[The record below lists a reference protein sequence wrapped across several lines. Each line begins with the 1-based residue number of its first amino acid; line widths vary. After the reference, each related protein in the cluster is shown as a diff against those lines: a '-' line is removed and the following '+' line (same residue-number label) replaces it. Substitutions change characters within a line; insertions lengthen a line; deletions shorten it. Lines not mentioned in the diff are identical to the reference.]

1 MACPVNWNPVNLPG
15 RFAYDQ
21 TFFCTFSQ
29 SIAEPAPSCKAAPK
43 KGDPIYPESGVQTEI
58 WTDYRSA
65 GGVLRFDRNYRSD
78 GTSFTSILSHVGF
91 ADFSQPTGV
100 KYQSCLSLPY
110 KRPPNYTDDTYC
122 FPLMSTGDPQ
132 AVLWTDSGRML
143 SFNVSGTS
151 YTPDGDINDRVWQT
165 HDAQGNL
172 QWLSRREDNSLE
184 LYGPNGARLSKT
196 FANGQSV
203 QYTYSDG
210 TTPASVA
217 PWPGLLIAETDTFG
231 RSLKFQY
238 DAGGRMT
245 TMTDPSGQNTTYGY
259 DSTSAECV
267 TGRCDRLTSVTYP
280 DGYELEYIWN
290 ESANTSG
297 LNLPST
303 LTGVYED
310 WPATASTPA
319 KRLRFATFKFDGNG
333 VVSTEQA
340 NGVYRYS
347 LSNRTA
353 NTVTVNDPLGSA
365 TVHTYNTYFGRTYT
379 TAISQPAGSGCS
391 ASNNGSAYDP
401 NTGNLTQRDDF
412 DGHRT
417 CYAYDASGRNLETT
431 RVEGLSN
438 SANCG
443 GYLSSGAAL
452 PTGSRKTS
460 TQWHPVW
467 RLPTQVAE
475 AGRFTTYVYNGQ
487 PDPFNGNAAASCAP
501 NTARLPDG
509 NPIAVLCK
517 KVEQATKDTDGSQG
531 FGMPAV
537 PGDAN
542 YNSVVLLT
550 HMDGSDSSTTI
561 IDSSSKGHSPS
572 SSNANLSVTSPKY
585 GVSSLQFNGST
596 SANYGASADWNVSG
610 SWTIEGWFYLAPG
623 STSGRT
629 PHLWQVGRDLQ
640 HRVNM
645 YINQGTLTYYQQNGS
660 AGTASILGPV
670 SEGAWFHVAASSS
683 AGSTKLFLNGNL
695 VATASGAIDNN
706 SGNTLSLG
714 VQTFGPLSGD
724 WLIGNA
730 DEIRLTQGVARYG
743 ASFTPPAAPYANSTV
758 GTPASSPAMD
768 NTVANRVWTYT
779 YNAYGQVLTA
789 KGPRTDLDD
798 TTTYTYYSDSTST
811 HTVGDLQSV
820 KNALGQVTNYT
831 SYDANGNVLEVVD
844 ANSVATDYT
853 YDARQRLKTVTT
865 SGQKT
870 QYDYWPTGLLKQVTF
885 PDTSTV
891 SYVYDD
897 AHRLTDVTDSLG
909 NTVHYVLDNLG
920 NRTTEQ
926 YKDPNGNL
934 KRELDRVIDALGRV
948 QQTTGRE

>member
-1 MACPVNWNPVNLPG
+1 MVPLSAIAGGVQLKVQPKYLWIESSCNTSASFDDAFAAHNDNNSCNQRLVASLAAPWNSGDWECNNFRAATVQETSPGGPLVAGPPWYVNGSAASYLCDYSITYPPPLDANYNNYVPNEQFVGFDPACPSNWKSVSYDIDQYHTIKYCTLSYNPP
-15 RFAYDQ
+15 
-21 TFFCTFSQ
+21 
-29 SIAEPAPSCKAAPK
+29 EPALSCKAAKPD
-43 KGDPIYPESGVQTEI
+43 GDPIYPESGVQTET
-58 WTDYRSA
+58 WRDYRSA
-65 GGVLRFDRNYRSD
+65 SGLLTFERNYRSD
-78 GTSFTSILSHVGF
+78 GTSFTSVLSHIGF
-91 ADFSQPTGV
+91 TDFSQPAGVV

-110 KRPPNYTDDTYC
+110 KRPPNYTDDSYC

-143 SFNVSGTS
+143 SFNVSSTS

-172 QWLSRREDNSLE
+172 EWLSRREDNSLE

-259 DSTSAECV
+259 DSTSSDCL

-303 LTGVYED
+303 MTGVYED

-391 ASNNGSAYDP
+391 ASNNGSVYDS

-412 DGHRT
+412 DSHRA
-417 CYAYDASGRNLETT
+417 CYAYDTSGRNLETT

-438 SANCG
+438 SATCSS
-443 GYLSSGAAL
+443 YLPSGSTLVA
-452 PTGSRKTS
+452 GSRKTS
-460 TQWHPVW
+460 TQWHPDW
-467 RLPTQVAE
+467 RLPTKVAE
-475 AGRFTTYVYNGQ
+475 PGRITTYVYNGQ
-487 PDPFNGNAAASCAP
+487 PDPFNSNAAASCAP
-501 NTARLPDG
+501 STATLPDG
-509 NPIAVLCK
+509 KPIAVLCK
-517 KVEQATKDTDGSQG
+517 KVEQATTDTDGSKD
-531 FGMPAV
+531 F
-537 PGDAN
+537 
-542 YNSVVLLT
+542 
-550 HMDGSDSSTTI
+550 
-561 IDSSSKGHSPS
+561 
-572 SSNANLSVTSPKY
+572 
-585 GVSSLQFNGST
+585 
-596 SANYGASADWNVSG
+596 SA
-610 SWTIEGWFYLAPG
+610 
-623 STSGRT
+623 
-629 PHLWQVGRDLQ
+629 
-640 HRVNM
+640 
-645 YINQGTLTYYQQNGS
+645 TLD
-660 AGTASILGPV
+660 
-670 SEGAWFHVAASSS
+670 
-683 AGSTKLFLNGNL
+683 TK
-695 VATASGAIDNN
+695 
-706 SGNTLSLG
+706 
-714 VQTFGPLSGD
+714 
-724 WLIGNA
+724 
-730 DEIRLTQGVARYG
+730 
-743 ASFTPPAAPYANSTV
+743 
-758 GTPASSPAMD
+758 
-768 NTVANRVWTYT
+768 VANRVWTYT

-789 KGPRTDLDD
+789 KGPRTDVDD

-885 PDTSTV
+885 PDTSYV

-920 NRTTEQ
+920 NRTAEQ